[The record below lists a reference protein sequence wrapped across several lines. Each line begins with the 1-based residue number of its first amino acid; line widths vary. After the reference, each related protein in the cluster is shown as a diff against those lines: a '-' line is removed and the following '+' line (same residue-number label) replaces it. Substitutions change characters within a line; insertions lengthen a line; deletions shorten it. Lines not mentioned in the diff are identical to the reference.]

1 MRGALSRS
9 GSEADDNSKGSI
21 CEMRTSLKSDMNR
34 GWLSGEEAMISQA
47 ALNQLSYILEMARR
61 EVKLKIQYGNPE
73 VEEKIEAFVSMRR
86 LIVDYLFTDEFGT
99 IMIEKRVKN
108 YIYAQNSAGLV
119 SALYLL
125 IVISDDEFDGFESQ
139 YHPFQD
145 FPQRALLKP
154 IKTGAVKK
162 LLPQLFDLCEELL

>member
-34 GWLSGEEAMISQA
+34 GWLSTEEAMISQA

-73 VEEKIEAFVSMRR
+73 VEEKIEAFAEGSFISM
-86 LIVDYLFTDEFGT
+86 I
-99 IMIEKRVKN
+99 
-108 YIYAQNSAGLV
+108 
-119 SALYLL
+119 
-125 IVISDDEFDGFESQ
+125 
-139 YHPFQD
+139 
-145 FPQRALLKP
+145 
-154 IKTGAVKK
+154 
-162 LLPQLFDLCEELL
+162 